1 MNELSEV
8 NRFRLSLSLM
18 IILLR
23 LICRQ
28 TLG

>member
-8 NRFRLSLSLM
+8 KRFRLSLSLM

-23 LICRQ
+23 LICLQ